1 MVNWFASLQPALV
14 GGVLLW
20 ASAVKLF
27 ARSAPRA
34 ARRSALATL
43 VGAERSLIA
52 YRAVGTVELV
62 VGGLLVLPP
71 AHPAE
76 GVAAVVL
83 GVGMLGY
90 LGYAKVAAPT
100 SSCGCLGEKHAPVRW
115 RSFARAGLLA
125 GLSVLAVLDVNWWVK
140 SLADSPLATVVVL
153 VAEFAA
159 VVALSPELDRRWL
172 IPLRRLRLRYNH
184 PLAGGAD
191 TVPVEATVQQLRQSH
206 AYCSVTGLLRSDLL
220 DTWDEGEWRILTYSA
235 RGETGPATAVFA
247 VPRLRYDPDLV
258 RVVLVADEREP
269 VTV

>member
-1 MVNWFASLQPALV
+1 MINWFASLQPALV

-20 ASAVKLF
+20 ASAVKLV

-34 ARRSALATL
+34 ARRSALAKL
-43 VGAERSLIA
+43 VGAERSLVA

-62 VGGLLVLPP
+62 VGALLVLPP

-76 GVAAVVL
+76 GVAAVAL

-90 LGYAKVAAPT
+90 LGYAKLAAPA

-125 GLSVLAVLDVNWWVK
+125 VLSGLAVPAATWWAT
-140 SLADSPLATVVVL
+140 SLVDSPLATVAVL
-153 VAEFAA
+153 AAELAA
-159 VVALSPELDRRWL
+159 VVALSHELDRGWL
-172 IPLRRLRLRYNH
+172 LPLRRLRLRYSH
-184 PLAGGAD
+184 PLATGGT
-191 TVPVEATVQQLRQSH
+191 TVPVEASVQQLRHSR

-247 VPRLRYDPDLV
+247 VPRSRYDPDLV

-269 VTV
+269 ATV